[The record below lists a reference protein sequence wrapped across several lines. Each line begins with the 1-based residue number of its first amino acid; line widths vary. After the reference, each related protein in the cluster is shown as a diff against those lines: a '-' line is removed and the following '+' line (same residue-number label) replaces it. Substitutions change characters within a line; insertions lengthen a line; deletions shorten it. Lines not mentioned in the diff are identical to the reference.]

1 MRNFGR
7 LALPFLILAL
17 SVAAGLAL
25 LGPETAHKGREHSFM
40 NDPGECDTCHVVEW
54 KGAAGTLE
62 DDVFRDSFVDICA
75 SCHPERLKRSH
86 PVNVSPY
93 SLIPRLSYPE
103 DLLPLQ
109 RNEDGKEDVMTCA
122 TCHRPH
128 APRTDTAKLY
138 GRQKEVPGRPGEY
151 LTYYLRIRGKSP
163 KEGYAPLCKAC
174 HPKF

>member
-1 MRNFGR
+1 MKNVLRAIAPFIL
-7 LALPFLILAL
+7 LAF
-17 SVAAGLAL
+17 SVAAGFAL
-25 LGPETAHKGREHSFM
+25 LGPETAHKGPAHMFM
-40 NDPGECDTCHVVEW
+40 NDQGECDTCHVVEW
-54 KGAAGTLE
+54 KGAIGELS

-93 SLIPRLSYPE
+93 PLMSRNSYPE

-109 RNEDGKEDVMTCA
+109 YDEDGKTELMTCA
-122 TCHRPH
+122 TCHKPH
-128 APRTDTAKLY
+128 SPRTGPEKLY
-138 GRQKEVPGRPGEY
+138 GRQKEVSGKPGEY
-151 LTYYLRIRGKSP
+151 LTYYLRIRGKTP